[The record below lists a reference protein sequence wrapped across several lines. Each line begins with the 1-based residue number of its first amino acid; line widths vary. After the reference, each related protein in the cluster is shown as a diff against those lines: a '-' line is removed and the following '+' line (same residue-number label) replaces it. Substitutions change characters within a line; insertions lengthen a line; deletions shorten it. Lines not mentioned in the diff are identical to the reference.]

1 MRTTLDPQT
10 AAAVLS
16 YEAQARDAQRDLVR
30 TAGWSCLADDVC
42 VPGVPLRLGDAVA
55 VIVAEAREV
64 VSEDAGGAP
73 GAARR
78 FEVLLEDLRL
88 DAAETE
94 EAAIRDRE
102 HGHPDSAD
110 ALDRCAAAIRAII
123 ARHE

>member
-1 MRTTLDPQT
+1 MDAVM
-10 AAAVLS
+10 AATVLS
-16 YEAQARDAQRDLVR
+16 YEGQVRDVWVELALA
-30 TAGWSCLADDVC
+30 AGWVYAAPGLWAPG
-42 VPGVPLRLGDAVA
+42 PGVLPLAEAVERL
-55 VIVAEAREV
+55 VAEAREV
-64 VSEDAGGAP
+64 STRVGP
-73 GAARR
+73 GQRLAA
-78 FEVLLEDLRL
+78 LLEDLRL